1 MSFFSRYKWLLLLSF
16 ASFSFAAFAFYFQL
30 YQNLVPIPDSSTYW
44 AASRQLYFGG
54 FQAHPL
60 RPYLFP
66 LIIGLP
72 YLIDNASVDFVLY
85 VQCLNFL
92 AWLLTIWAVV
102 KSLLLA
108 TNSRLAFIGGLL
120 FATHIGSIGI
130 NVHVMTEAIFTCC
143 LAWSVYFCLKN
154 AFYAPKE
161 GNIFKAVG
169 LLTAAALIKPTA
181 LPILF
186 LGVVPLLLWL
196 KVKQKLTFK
205 GLIFAL
211 TLIFIPI
218 SGQFYNMKR
227 CLGHTTFT
235 YLSNENLYLFLLA
248 YTHLLKETG
257 SYAEASQNWGNERE
271 KRQATIETAVG
282 QGMDRKWAMDNLC
295 QEDLKKA
302 VSENPELLAASLV
315 RAIISNTKGE
325 SYFIDNT
332 QTSSAHR
339 YFDFW
344 RRFFKRLSVFQN
356 IFFTSLAFL
365 NGLVAWIVPRKYLF
379 YRDTYRIVTSL
390 ALGIIVI
397 SGLVFAAGD
406 RFHLTI
412 VPLSIIGFPVL
423 NAVWDRPT
431 RARRKANNV

>member
-1 MSFFSRYKWLLLLSF
+1 MRFVSRHKWLLLLGF
-16 ASFSFAAFAFYFQL
+16 ASFLFAAFALYFQL
-30 YQNLVPIPDSSTYW
+30 YQNLVPAPDSATYW
-44 AASRQLYFGG
+44 TASRQLYFDG

-72 YLIDNASVDFVLY
+72 YLINLTSADFVFY

-92 AWLLTIWAVV
+92 AWLLTIWAIV
-102 KSLLLA
+102 KCLLL
-108 TNSRLAFIGGLL
+108 TTKSRFAFIGGLL

-130 NVHVMTEAIFTCC
+130 NVHVMTEALFTCC

-154 AFYAPKE
+154 AFNAPKQ

-169 LLTAAALIKPTA
+169 LLTAAALIKPTV

-196 KVKQKLTFK
+196 KIKQKLTFK
-205 GLIFAL
+205 GLMLSL
-211 TLIFIPI
+211 TLIFVPI

-227 CLGHTTFT
+227 CFGHATFT
-235 YLSNENLYLFLLA
+235 YLSSENLYLFLLA

-257 SYAEASQNWGNERE
+257 SYTAASQNWGTERE
-271 KRQATIETAVG
+271 KRQMTIETAVA
-282 QGMDRKWAMDNLC
+282 QGMDRKSAMDSLC
-295 QEDLKKA
+295 QQDLKKA
-302 VSENPELLAASLV
+302 VSENPKLLVASLS

-332 QTSSAHR
+332 QNTLNHR
-339 YFDFW
+339 HFDFW
-344 RRFFKRLSVFQN
+344 QRFFKRLSVFQN
-356 IFFTSLAFL
+356 IFFTLLAFL
-365 NGLVAWIVPRKYLF
+365 NWSVAWIIPRKYLF
-379 YRDTYRIVTSL
+379 YRDSYRIVTSL
-390 ALGIIVI
+390 ALGIILI

-412 VPLSIIGFPVL
+412 VPLSIIGLPVL
-423 NAVWDRPT
+423 NAVW
-431 RARRKANNV
+431 KGLFSSIKN